1 MIGGIASLMVVL
13 EFKLIVVQY
22 GQLALVKPKQT
33 SSARHYE
40 ILVLF
45 QES

>member
-22 GQLALVKPKQT
+22 VQLALVKPKQT
-33 SSARHYE
+33 SSGRPYE
-40 ILVLF
+40 IPVLF